1 MINKNLKEGVLKL
14 KWMWVEVYKD
24 IFRNGKNV
32 FGNRKECF
40 LRYIRIWFEI
50 AMVVG

>member
-1 MINKNLKEGVLKL
+1 ME
-14 KWMWVEVYKD
+14 KD
-24 IFRNGKNV
+24 V

-50 AMVVG
+50 EMDVG

>member
-1 MINKNLKEGVLKL
+1 MINKNIKKGVLKL

-24 IFRNGKNV
+24 IFRN
-32 FGNRKECF
+32 RKECF

-50 AMVVG
+50 EMDMV